1 MSPIRNLTSTKCA
14 KCGACT
20 VVCPVYQRTGKES
33 HTARG
38 RLHLFTLL
46 KKNRSRVYGDILSKC
61 LLCGACA
68 DVCPRGIDV
77 PSIIRQTRHDFPQ
90 LAGPLHFKKLLTK
103 KILASPHI
111 LDNLGKLQK
120 NLLSGIPRES
130 GLRKLLPF
138 PESAEGNTPANSP
151 SLSEYKNLPNAKIS
165 YFTGC
170 MARYLS
176 PTISSSTIHLT
187 EKATGG
193 PPTIPSDQTCCGLA
207 SYSSGDM
214 DEAKKLAR
222 RNITAFS
229 DSPLPIL
236 TSCASCY
243 THLRSYPD
251 LLADDP
257 NWTERAKDFAKRVC
271 EFSSFF
277 LSHIDHLSFPHNT
290 SSPRIFYHDPCH
302 LRFGVQKIH
311 TAPRRL
317 ITVASGSS
325 PLELPHGPQCCG
337 HGGLFSLAHPKLS
350 QQIRDPLL
358 DEISELSA
366 LQVVT
371 TCSGCLMQLMD
382 GVEKNGS
389 PAQVQHLGILLY
401 ELLEL

>member
-1 MSPIRNLTSTKCA
+1 
-14 KCGACT
+14 
-20 VVCPVYQRTGKES
+20 VYQKTGKES

-46 KKNRSRVYGDILSKC
+46 KQNRSRTYGDILSKC
-61 LLCGACA
+61 LLCRACA
-68 DVCPRGIDV
+68 DICPRGIDV
-77 PSIIRQTRHDFPQ
+77 PVIIRQTRHDFPE
-90 LAGPLHFKKLLTK
+90 LAGPLHFKKLLTRK
-103 KILASPHI
+103 VLASPH
-111 LDNLGKLQK
+111 LLNSLGRLQI
-120 NLLSGIPRES
+120 NLLSIIPKES

-138 PESAEGNTPANSP
+138 PENAEGDTPPNSP
-151 SLSEYKNLPNAKIS
+151 SLSKYKNIPNAKIS

-170 MARYLS
+170 MARYLL

-193 PPTIPSDQTCCGLA
+193 SPTIPPGQTCCGLA
-207 SYSSGDM
+207 SHSSGDT

-243 THLRSYPD
+243 SHLRSYPD

-257 NWTERAKDFAKRVC
+257 DWIERAKDFAKRVC

-277 LSHIDHLSFPHNT
+277 VSHIDQLSFPHNT
-290 SSPRIFYHDPCH
+290 SSPCIFYHDPCH
-302 LRFGVQKIH
+302 LRFGVKKIH
-311 TAPRRL
+311 TAPRLL
-317 ITVASGSS
+317 IAVASGNN
-325 PLELPHGPQCCG
+325 PLELAHGPQCCG

-358 DEISELSA
+358 GEISELSA

-371 TCSGCLMQLMD
+371 TCSGCLMQLME
-382 GVEKNGS
+382 GVEKNSS
-389 PAQVQHLGILLY
+389 PTRVQHLGVLLH
-401 ELLEL
+401 ELLK